1 MTTDSPS
8 QVTTPRSHHISPL
21 HISLK
26 LEVEKMK
33 LFTNVQFTELHA
45 YVNDLEK
52 MVKENKIT
60 GEENVAEAQKIIGG
74 ARGILVLGE
83 NVELKLEKVNE

>member
-1 MTTDSPS
+1 
-8 QVTTPRSHHISPL
+8 
-21 HISLK
+21 
-26 LEVEKMK
+26 MK

-52 MVKENKIT
+52 MVKENKII
-60 GEENVAEAQKIIGG
+60 GEENVAEAQKIIAG

-83 NVELKLEKVNE
+83 TVELKLEKAIE

>member
-1 MTTDSPS
+1 
-8 QVTTPRSHHISPL
+8 
-21 HISLK
+21 
-26 LEVEKMK
+26 MK

-52 MVKENKIT
+52 MIKENKII
-60 GEENVAEAQKIIGG
+60 GDQNVAEAQKIIVG

-83 NVELKLEKVNE
+83 NVELKLEKAVE

>member
-1 MTTDSPS
+1 
-8 QVTTPRSHHISPL
+8 
-21 HISLK
+21 
-26 LEVEKMK
+26 MK

-52 MVKENKIT
+52 MIKENKII
-60 GEENVAEAQKIIGG
+60 GEENVAEAQKIIAG

-83 NVELKLEKVNE
+83 NVELKLEKAVE

>member
-1 MTTDSPS
+1 
-8 QVTTPRSHHISPL
+8 
-21 HISLK
+21 
-26 LEVEKMK
+26 MK